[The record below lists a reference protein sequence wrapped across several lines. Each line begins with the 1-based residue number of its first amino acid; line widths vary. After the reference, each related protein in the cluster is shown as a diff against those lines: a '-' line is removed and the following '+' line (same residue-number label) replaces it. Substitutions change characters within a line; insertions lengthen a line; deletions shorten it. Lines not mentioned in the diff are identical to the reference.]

1 MGIICTCCC
10 FKPFKTQ
17 GGSIMARVKGP
28 NYKVARRLSF
38 SILETGEELQ
48 KRAYAPG
55 QHGPT
60 KRIKLSNYGLQL
72 REKQRIRYMYQM
84 NEKQFA
90 NTYKRALKMPGNT
103 GHNFLVLLESR
114 LDNIVY
120 RLGFATTRRAARQL
134 VAHGHILVDGKKVDI
149 PSFQVKPGMEVE
161 VKEKSKKL
169 QVINDALESK
179 MTTVAFVELDKE
191 NKKGKYIRLPERNE
205 LNTEINEALV
215 VEYYNR

>member
-1 MGIICTCCC
+1 
-10 FKPFKTQ
+10 
-17 GGSIMARVKGP
+17 MARVKGP

-60 KRIKLSNYGLQL
+60 KIIKLSNYGLQL

-134 VAHGHILVDGKKVDI
+134 VGHGHILVDGKKVDI